1 MGMSEKGFGVPP
13 LALHFNRKGEKMTKD
28 FLNEFRSLLKNMS
41 ANELAELRDQ
51 VDDEIQE
58 IYWADENFWMREKT
72 DSFIYITRYDD
83 GSYYYDYIGKNAYE
97 RYLNDTNA
105 IQLDYKTK
113 DLFPTYGT
121 LMRKESHE
129 QKTV

>member
-1 MGMSEKGFGVPP
+1 
-13 LALHFNRKGEKMTKD
+13 MTKE

-41 ANELAELRDQ
+41 ANELTELRDQ

-83 GSYYYDYIGKNAYE
+83 GSYHYDYIGKNAYE

-121 LMRKESHE
+121 LMRKDIYG

>member
-1 MGMSEKGFGVPP
+1 MTSEQINAFR
-13 LALHFNRKGEKMTKD
+13 LALK
-28 FLNEFRSLLKNMS
+28 SLT
-41 ANELAELRDQ
+41 AEELTVLRDQ

-83 GSYYYDYIGKNAYE
+83 GSYHYDYIGKSAYE
-97 RYLNDTNA
+97 RYLNDSNA

-121 LMRKESHE
+121 LMRKENYG